1 MERATMS
8 TTTRLMTADELLR
21 LPRDGMRHEL
31 VRGELRTMPLN
42 SGGHGIMVI
51 RVSIPVS
58 SNVEKRELGLSFGA
72 GTGFHIAQN
81 PDTVLAPDF
90 AFVHR
95 DRIPLT
101 GIPKGFWPG
110 PPDLAVEVVSPTDT
124 LFDVEEKVDEWLAA
138 GVAMVWVVNPKRKTV
153 TVYRSPTSSTI
164 LTVNDELDGQDVV
177 PGFRCRVS
185 DLFV

>member
-1 MERATMS
+1 MS
-8 TTTRLMTADELLR
+8 TTTRLMTAEELLR
-21 LPRDGMRHEL
+21 MPRDGMRHEL
-31 VRGELRTMPLN
+31 VQGELRTRPLN
-42 SGGHGIMVI
+42 SAGHGIVAMRASV
-51 RVSIPVS
+51 PVGRY
-58 SNVEKRELGLSFGA
+58 VAEHDLGLSFGA
-72 GTGFHIAQN
+72 GTGFLIAQN

-90 AFVHR
+90 AFVRR
-95 DRIPLT
+95 DHIPPT
-101 GIPKGFWPG
+101 GIPRGYWPG

-185 DLFV
+185 ELFV